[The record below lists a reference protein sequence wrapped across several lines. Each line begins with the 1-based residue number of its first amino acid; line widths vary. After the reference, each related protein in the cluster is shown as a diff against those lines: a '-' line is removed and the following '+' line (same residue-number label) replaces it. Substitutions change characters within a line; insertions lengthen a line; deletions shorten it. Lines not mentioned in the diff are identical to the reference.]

1 MKNDSLGDRMKR
13 YERTTKNVL
22 TNRMPVIIRLDGVHF
37 HTFTKGFEKPFDMVL
52 VKTMQETME
61 YLCRSIQNCVLGYT
75 QSDEITL
82 VLCDYKT
89 LKTSPWFDNEVQKIC
104 SVASSMASMVFNK
117 MFAVNIEEGNVN
129 YFQKQKYKQALQTGA
144 FFDARAFNV
153 PVDDVTNCV
162 LWRQN
167 DATRN
172 SIQSVGQ
179 ANFSQKQLHCK
190 SCNEIQDMLFTEK
203 GINWNDLPTILKRGS
218 CCVKDID
225 GKWIVDNEIP
235 IFRGE
240 DRNYIEN
247 RIKFE

>member
-1 MKNDSLGDRMKR
+1 MDNLGDRMKR
-13 YERTTKNVL
+13 YEHVTKTILV
-22 TNRMPVIIRLDGVHF
+22 NRMPVIIRLDGVHF
-37 HTFTKGFEKPFDMVL
+37 HTFTRGFVKPFDMVL

-61 YLCRSIQNCVLGYT
+61 YLCRNIQNCVLGYT

-104 SVASSMASMVFNK
+104 SVVSSIASMIFNK
-117 MFAVNIEEGNVN
+117 LFAANIEESNVD
-129 YFQKQKYKQALQTGA
+129 YFQKQKYKHALQTGA
-144 FFDARAFNV
+144 FFDARVFNV

-203 GINWNDLPTILKRGS
+203 GINWNDLPTTLKRGS
-218 CCVKDID
+218 CCVKDND
-225 GKWIVDNEIP
+225 GKWIIDNEIP

>member
-1 MKNDSLGDRMKR
+1 MDNLGDRMKR
-13 YERTTKNVL
+13 YEHVTKNILV
-22 TNRMPVIIRLDGVHF
+22 NRMPVIIRLDGVHF
-37 HTFTKGFEKPFDMVL
+37 HTFTRGFVKPFDMVL

-61 YLCRSIQNCVLGYT
+61 YLCRNIQNCVLGYT

-82 VLCDYKT
+82 VLCDYET

-104 SVASSMASMVFNK
+104 SVASSMASMAFNK
-117 MFAVNIEEGNVN
+117 LFAVNIEEGNVD
-129 YFQKQKYKQALQTGA
+129 YFQKQKYKHALQTGA

-203 GINWNDLPTILKRGS
+203 GINWNDLPTTLKRGS
-218 CCVKDID
+218 CCVKDND
-225 GKWIVDNEIP
+225 GKWIIDNEIP

>member
-37 HTFTKGFEKPFDMVL
+37 HTFTKGFEKPFDNVL
-52 VKTMQETME
+52 VKSMQDTMM
-61 YLCRSIQNCVLGYT
+61 YLCKNIQNCVLGYT

-89 LKTSPWFDNEVQKIC
+89 LNTSPWFDNEVQKIC
-104 SVASSMASMVFNK
+104 SVSASMAAYAFHK
-117 MFAVNIEEGNVN
+117 
-129 YFQKQKYKQALQTGA
+129 YFKIHARNQMDGFFDKHMIAIANGG
-144 FFDARAFNV
+144 FFDARVFNV
-153 PVDDVTNCV
+153 PLDDVTNCV

-172 SIQSVGQ
+172 SIQSMGQ
-179 ANFSQKQLHCK
+179 AYFSHKELDRK
-190 SCNEIQDMLFTEK
+190 SCNNIQEMLFTEK
-203 GINWNDLPTILKRGS
+203 GINWNNLPTTLKRGS
-218 CCVKDID
+218 CCVKNEQ
-225 GKWIVDNEIP
+225 GGWIIDNEIP
-235 IFRGE
+235 IFKGE
-240 DRNYIEN
+240 DRNYIEK